1 MTKVMLVVE
10 GTELGMRGPTEC
22 GGMRRS
28 ADSQELCCFLSA
40 EGADAFEFF
49 GGAIVQGLNEDG
61 EVWKDWW
68 LAQKSCPF
76 RADAIEELRDEWAK
90 VHGAITLFEVE
101 RILKLAQPE
110 KPRDHKTIGDKM
122 GVAK

>member
-1 MTKVMLVVE
+1 MTKVMIVVE
-10 GTELGMRGPTEC
+10 GTELGMREPEDC
-22 GGMRRS
+22 GER
-28 ADSQELCCFLSA
+28 ELCCFLSA
-40 EGADAFEFF
+40 EGSDALEFF
-49 GGAIVQGLNEDG
+49 GWAIVQGLNEDG

-101 RILKLAQPE
+101 RILKAAQPE